1 MQQAGE
7 EGTGWSESKRW
18 SGQSRKAWKTRSLD
32 FTLSTVKTTGDCSCG
47 WDSADL
53 CAKRSLGGQGV
64 SREAPKEAATT
75 ASAMA
80 QRLPSA
86 PALPRCRPLV
96 CVLPTWPRVPAMT
109 SFPCEP
115 LWSLVQEV
123 LSLGRSP
130 NHEEM
135 SGLIRR
141 FYTGRA
147 FKWVVSPCFT

>member
-1 MQQAGE
+1 MCKKVTRGPGGE
-7 EGTGWSESKRW
+7 PGSPEGSSDH
-18 SGQSRKAWKTRSLD
+18 GQCDGA
-32 FTLSTVKTTGDCSCG
+32 
-47 WDSADL
+47 
-53 CAKRSLGGQGV
+53 
-64 SREAPKEAATT
+64 EAA
-75 ASAMA
+75 
-80 QRLPSA
+80 
-86 PALPRCRPLV
+86 PRCRPLV